1 LNKVLL
7 KGVINMTDWRIKGLL
22 VMGGMLMLSMPGWA
36 QRGQG
41 MGIGMGARGSGNAG
55 NCQNLLASL
64 PKQDLGAMEVE
75 GLTYLR
81 EEEKLARDVYTQ
93 LSSQWGSRI
102 FGNIA
107 QSEQQHFDALK
118 VLLDRYGLSDPAAN
132 NAVGV
137 FINPSLRLLYGD
149 LVAQS
154 KISLAAALRV
164 GATIEDLDIHDLD
177 QALAATDNND
187 LKLVYQ
193 NLQNG
198 SRNHMRAF
206 TRQLQALGE
215 IYEAKYVSAAELN
228 EILTGSGGMGMRNR
242 AGQNGMRG
250 IGRGNGTCLFGNT
263 LNSGAGSQGA
273 Q

>member
-1 LNKVLL
+1 M
-7 KGVINMTDWRIKGLL
+7 GV
-22 VMGGMLMLSMPGWA
+22 
-36 QRGQG
+36 RGF
-41 MGIGMGARGSGNAG
+41 GNAG

-64 PKQDLGAMEVE
+64 PKQDLSAIEAK

-93 LSSQWGSRI
+93 LSSLWGSRI

-132 NAVGV
+132 NAAGV
-137 FINPSLRLLYGD
+137 FADPGLHTLYGD
-149 LVAQS
+149 LVVQGGV
-154 KISLAAALRV
+154 SLAAGLRV
-164 GATIEDLDIHDLD
+164 GATIEDLDIHDLGE
-177 QALAATDNND
+177 ALAATDNND

-193 NLQNG
+193 NLQNA

-215 IYEAKYVSAAELN
+215 IYEAKYVGAAELN
-228 EILTGSGGMGMRNR
+228 EILAGSGGMGMRNG

-250 IGRGNGTCLFGNT
+250 IGRGNGTCPFGNT
-263 LNSGAGSQGA
+263 LNSAAGSQGA